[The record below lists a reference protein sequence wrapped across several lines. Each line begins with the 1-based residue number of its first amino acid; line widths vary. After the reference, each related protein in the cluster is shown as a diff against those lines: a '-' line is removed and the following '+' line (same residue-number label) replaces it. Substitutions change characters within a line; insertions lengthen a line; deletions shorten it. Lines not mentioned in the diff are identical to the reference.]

1 MTKEQAKYFP
11 QTKEELRNLIKRRIK
26 EEGNEVNLNDIDVS
40 AITDMSWLFCD
51 LDFNGDV
58 SGWNVSNVTNMMNM
72 FYDCESFNKDLSD
85 WDVSSVRYH
94 LAIFY
99 NCPIKDEYKPK
110 FKYI

>member
-1 MTKEQAKYFP
+1 M
-11 QTKEELRNLIKRRIK
+11 KRF
-26 EEGNEVNLNDIDVS
+26 VS
-40 AITDMSWLFCD
+40 K
-51 LDFNGDV
+51 
-58 SGWNVSNVTNMMNM
+58 WNVSNVTDMMYM
-72 FYDCESFNKDLSD
+72 FYNCESFNKDISK